1 MNVAQRIKAYIEA
14 NGLKQT
20 FVAEKSGIDTAIL
33 NQILNGKIRLT
44 VDRLELICNAL
55 QVKPEIFLNK
65 DS

>member
-44 VDRLELICNAL
+44 VDRFELICNAL
-55 QVKPEIFLNK
+55 QVKPEFFLNK

>member
-55 QVKPEIFLNK
+55 QVKPEFFLNK